1 MLLNKAGSSFTA
13 RPWDDAS
20 KTITLHAAKDT
31 YAYRWAKDNGWKVK
45 EK

>member
-1 MLLNKAGSSFTA
+1 MLLNKAGTYLISAPSA
-13 RPWDDAS
+13 LS
-20 KTITLHAAKDT
+20 GKVILHAAKDT